1 MLESMPGDWTRG
13 DLWRAVSDAIRL
25 VVLTDNQH
33 RRLWTMRLAS
43 AYAIW
48 IGVAGAGLMVAI
60 AHGGE
65 DAALGLVVVRAV
77 TWLSWVV
84 GGLALWAAAKP
95 IGGEPCTVTELAK
108 LRGYSEAAVR
118 WSSTAAIALR
128 ITHLTAT
135 PALLLACLS
144 LSWLRSLHAMLWTL
158 VLCGCVAAYAVVL
171 GASVVLLARLACA
184 TNPRHARLTALALVA
199 VPYLA
204 HAAWPQIP
212 SLPTVFAWLIERLL
226 AVGAMT
232 A

>member
-1 MLESMPGDWTRG
+1 MMGDWARG
-13 DLWRAVSDAIRL
+13 NLRRAVSDALRL

-33 RRLWTMRLAS
+33 RRSWAMRLAF

-65 DAALGLVVVRAV
+65 DAALGLIVVRAV

-95 IGGEPCTVTELAK
+95 IGGQPCAITELAK

-118 WSSTAAIALR
+118 WSSTAAVALR
-128 ITHLTAT
+128 VTYLTAT

-144 LSWLRSLHAMLWTL
+144 LGWPRSLHAMLWTV
-158 VLCGCVAAYAVVL
+158 VLCGCVAAYAIVL
-171 GASVVLLARLACA
+171 GASVALLARLACVM
-184 TNPRHARLTALALVA
+184 TLRHARLTAFALVA

-212 SLPTVFAWLIERLL
+212 SLPTVFAWLTERLL
-226 AVGAMT
+226 TVGAMT